1 MKPDTYIKQ
10 TLIKAPVDR
19 VFSWHAQKGAILR
32 LTPPWAPLKLISR
45 KGIGIDKGVR
55 VVFKIRVFGFSMAWE
70 AEHIDH
76 EPNRLFRD
84 RQIKGPFAFWQ
95 HTHRFSPELDGSTR
109 MTDEIEFKLPFG
121 LLGRPFYGFARKEL
135 TRMFSYRHRV
145 LKTDLERF
153 DPPSAP
159 KRILISGASG
169 TIGSALVPF
178 LQTCGHEVIRLV
190 RKKDHRASDEIYWDP
205 ARQILDINGA
215 GPIDVVINLNGVDI
229 SRGRWT
235 RAQKKKILDSRILST
250 RLLSDTISRLDHK
263 PEVFISAS
271 AIGYY
276 GDRADQALTEDTPK
290 GNSFISKVCIDWE
303 DASRGAAVA
312 GIRTVNL
319 RTGVVLTPAGG
330 ALQRMA
336 TPFKMGVGVV
346 IGHGRQY
353 MSWISMADMVSGIL
367 YCMDN
372 QGLEGPVNFTAPHP
386 VTNKEFSHTLARVF
400 KKKVRFTL
408 PAAMAR
414 LLWGQMATETLLA
427 SARVLPQKLTASGFM
442 FQHETLETALRDML
456 GMETGEERQGTE
468 RPETGR

>member
-10 TLIKAPVDR
+10 TLIRAPVER

-32 LTPPWAPLKLISR
+32 LTPAWAPLKLVSR
-45 KGIGIDKGVR
+45 KGSGIDKGVK
-55 VVFKIRVFGFSMAWE
+55 VVFKIRLFGLSMTWE
-70 AEHIDH
+70 AEHIEHD
-76 EPNRLFRD
+76 PNRLFRD
-84 RQIKGPFAFWQ
+84 RQTKGPFAFWQ
-95 HTHRFSPELDGSTR
+95 HSHRFSPEPDGSTL

-135 TRMFSYRHRV
+135 ERMFSYRHRV
-145 LKTDLERF
+145 LKRGLERI
-153 DPPSAP
+153 DPATAP
-159 KRILISGASG
+159 KRILVSGASG

-190 RKKDHRASDEIYWDP
+190 RKKDHPALDEICWDP
-205 ARQILDINGA
+205 ARHTLDLYGA
-215 GPIDVVINLNGVDI
+215 GPIDAVINLNGVDI

-250 RLLSDTISRLDHK
+250 RLLSDTISRLDHM

-276 GDRADQALTEDTPK
+276 GDRADQVLAEDGSK
-290 GNSFISKVCIDWE
+290 GDSFISKVCADWE
-303 DASRGAAVA
+303 DASRGAASS
-312 GIRTVNL
+312 GIRTVNM

-336 TPFKMGVGVV
+336 APFKMGLGVV
-346 IGHGRQY
+346 IGRGLQY
-353 MSWISMADMVSGIL
+353 MSWISMEDMVSGIL

-372 QGLEGPVNFTAPHP
+372 KGLEGPVNFTAPHP

-400 KKKVRFTL
+400 KKKVRFGL

-414 LLWGQMATETLLA
+414 LLWGQMAKETLLA
-427 SARVLPQKLTASGFM
+427 STRVLPHKLMASGFM
-442 FQHETLETALRDML
+442 FHHETLETALRDML
-456 GMETGEERQGTE
+456 GLETGERK
-468 RPETGR
+468 PEDKNLL